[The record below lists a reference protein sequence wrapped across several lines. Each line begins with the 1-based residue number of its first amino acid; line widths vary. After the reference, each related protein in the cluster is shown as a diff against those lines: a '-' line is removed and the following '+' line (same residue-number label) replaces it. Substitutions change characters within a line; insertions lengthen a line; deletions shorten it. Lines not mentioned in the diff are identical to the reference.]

1 MATLEIH
8 IPIEVVEAGI
18 ASVYGLEYPVEV
30 LDVILEES
38 SGDLVILIYVDDA
51 DVSEVA
57 CADEIKEHDFSD
69 TWTVT
74 TTRDFIE
81 GVL

>member
-1 MATLEIH
+1 MATMEIC

-18 ASVYGLEYPVEV
+18 ANVYNLEYPVGV

-38 SGDLVILIYVDDA
+38 SGDLVILVYVDDE
-51 DVSEVA
+51 DICSEA
-57 CADEIKEHDFSD
+57 CADVIKDPRFSD